1 MLSLNLPQ
9 KVSLTWGSDFVK
21 VSGPLGVL
29 VKKRSN
35 FFLAEKDSILYLWT
49 ASNLENIERFYL
61 IMLKR
66 LIVGVSKGYRQRL
79 RLVGVGFKAVLKE
92 QRILLKIGYSHEVY
106 YDIPGDAK
114 ILVSKAK
121 GTYLLIKGSEKER
134 VQQIAK
140 EIRNLR
146 QPDAYKGKGIH
157 YFKEI
162 LRLKKGKK
170 EGK

>member
-9 KVSLTWGSDFVK
+9 KVNLSWGSDFVK

-29 VKKRSN
+29 IKKRSN
-35 FFLAEKDSILYLWT
+35 FFLAEKDNILYLWT

-79 RLVGVGFKAVLKE
+79 RLVGVGFKAILKE
-92 QRILLKIGYSHEVY
+92 QRILLKIGYSHEVFY
-106 YDIPGDAK
+106 NIPADVN
-114 ILVSKAK
+114 IMVSKTK
-121 GTYLLIKGSEKER
+121 GTYLLIKGAEKER

-146 QPDAYKGKGIH
+146 KPDVYKGKGIH
-157 YFKEI
+157 YYKEI